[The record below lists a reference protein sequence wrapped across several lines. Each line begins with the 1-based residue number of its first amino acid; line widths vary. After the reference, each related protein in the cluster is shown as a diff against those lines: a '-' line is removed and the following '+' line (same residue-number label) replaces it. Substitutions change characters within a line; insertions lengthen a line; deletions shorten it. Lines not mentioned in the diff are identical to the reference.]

1 MEKQKIDVRDLKIG
15 MYVTKLDRPWLE
27 TSFSFQGFPI
37 RTAYEI
43 SALQKECRFVYID
56 IEKTSEWEKKL
67 KAKPHSTTSQLE
79 TKKVDFKFKT
89 GNPDLEEKV
98 SFQNEL
104 SIAVDIYESAH
115 QYIKGLWEDARLGRS
130 VDAGEALKLADR
142 MVHSIIQNENALIW
156 LSQLKN
162 RDEYTT
168 QHSLNVSIFSILFG
182 RHLGLPERQMRTLGY
197 GALLHD
203 IGKMRVPLEILNK
216 PGRLT
221 DKELALLKKHPEY
234 GRDILSEGE
243 GIPSSVIDIVYSH
256 HERID
261 GSGYPQ
267 GLMGEEI
274 SRNVYIVAIADV
286 YDAETSDRS
295 YRMGISPHE
304 ALSLM
309 YGLMP
314 QTFPSELVEEFIRCL
329 GIYPVGSVVELD
341 SGEVCVV
348 MTVNRRM
355 SLRPLLVMVLDRNK
369 QPLPAYKMLDI
380 EIHAQAGSDV
390 KIKKILQPDS
400 YGIDVKKV
408 IKGYTSTLLR
418 S

>member
-1 MEKQKIDVRDLKIG
+1 M
-15 MYVTKLDRPWLE
+15 
-27 TSFSFQGFPI
+27 
-37 RTAYEI
+37 
-43 SALQKECRFVYID
+43 
-56 IEKTSEWEKKL
+56 
-67 KAKPHSTTSQLE
+67 
-79 TKKVDFKFKT
+79 
-89 GNPDLEEKV
+89 
-98 SFQNEL
+98 
-104 SIAVDIYESAH
+104 
-115 QYIKGLWEDARLGRS
+115 
-130 VDAGEALKLADR
+130 
-142 MVHSIIQNENALIW
+142 
-156 LSQLKN
+156 SQLKN